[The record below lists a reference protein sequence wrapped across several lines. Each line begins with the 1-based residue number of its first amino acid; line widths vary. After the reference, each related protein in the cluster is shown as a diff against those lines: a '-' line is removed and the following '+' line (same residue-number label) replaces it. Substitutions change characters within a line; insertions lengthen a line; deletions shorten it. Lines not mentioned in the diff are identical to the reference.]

1 MVLPF
6 GSTGQSGYCRHIL
19 VGENKSLLG
28 RLPRLPSLGKLHR
41 NLRRLCSNR
50 SREHPRQSSRSKRTT
65 DPVPEDRSLSEY
77 DVQRRRRISSL
88 TRPQTSL
95 ILKSEVQ
102 RDQENTCGS

>member
-1 MVLPF
+1 MVLPL
-6 GSTGQSGYCRHIL
+6 GPTGQSGYRRHIPTREDQGFL
-19 VGENKSLLG
+19 R
-28 RLPRLPSLGKLHR
+28 RLPGFPPPRKLHR

-50 SREHPRQSSRSKRTT
+50 SREHPRQISRSKGTT

-95 ILKSEVQ
+95 IRKSEVQ
-102 RDQENTCGS
+102 RDQEDTCAG